1 MSCVT
6 DTLNSISSWLNFLC
20 AMPMIT
26 LGVIG
31 ALLNILV
38 FTQQKAF
45 QRNPTTIYLLA
56 GGIMTAIHL
65 PSIYLQSILV
75 DGFGLG
81 VFNTNEIACREHNY
95 LLYVTTVPTIS
106 FPCFAVFDQYVSTC
120 REATFRNRWRSLR
133 LVRLFIVCS
142 VIFWAIVYIPIIF
155 VSHSVNNTCVM
166 ESGVITKINDFF
178 LTPLVYTISPLAFI
192 IVFTWKTVENLRLT
206 AITNQYSKFT
216 RQIRRMLAPQLIVLA
231 ISGIPFGL
239 QSVYFDL
246 TNDIPKD
253 DQRQAIEHLFVQ
265 INRLFYHC
273 NFVCPFYIYFYMSS
287 EIRKA
292 VKQLMRKFFKFNSM
306 TTLRAMDGN
315 THTLYA

>member
-1 MSCVT
+1 
-6 DTLNSISSWLNFLC
+6 
-20 AMPMIT
+20 MIT

-31 ALLNILV
+31 ALLTILV
-38 FTQQKAF
+38 FTRQKAF

-65 PSIYLQSILV
+65 PTIYLQSILV

-106 FPCFAVFDQYVSTC
+106 FPCFAAFDQYASTR
-120 REATFRNRWRSLR
+120 REASFRNRWRSLR
-133 LVRLFIVCS
+133 LVRLLIVSS
-142 VIFWAIVYIPIIF
+142 VVFWALVYIPILFI
-155 VSHSVNNTCVM
+155 SHSVNNICVM
-166 ESGVITKINDFF
+166 ESGVIANINDYF
-178 LTPLVYTISPLAFI
+178 LTPLVYTISPLTFI
-192 IVFTWKTVENLRLT
+192 VVFTWKTVENLRST
-206 AITNQYSKFT
+206 FITKQCSKFT
-216 RQIRRMLAPQLIVLA
+216 KQIRRMLTPQLIVLA

-239 QSVYFDL
+239 QSVYFNL

-253 DQRQAIEHLFVQ
+253 NQRQAIEHLFVQ

-287 EIRKA
+287 EVRKV

-315 THTLYA
+315 TRTF